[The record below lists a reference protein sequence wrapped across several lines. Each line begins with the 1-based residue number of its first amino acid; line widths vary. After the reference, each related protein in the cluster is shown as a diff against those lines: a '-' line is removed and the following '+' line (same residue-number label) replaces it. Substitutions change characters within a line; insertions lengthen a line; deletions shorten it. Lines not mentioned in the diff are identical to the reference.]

1 MAKMTQKNKSNTIL
15 CVDPGNSLYHQIKNI
30 FHKEKME
37 IILEKRIDRVLDRF
51 EEKTFDVLV
60 FSSSANQTGN
70 MTSQE
75 LLEIISAN
83 CSITQIVFLVN
94 PGELKLAMNAIRA
107 GSYPYAKLPIGDEE
121 LRMLID
127 SAFQNRPHYGTN
139 LLLKEEWLEN
149 NFEQMV
155 GGSEAMRSVYRQ
167 IRQAAT
173 TDIPVLLTGE
183 TGTGKDLA
191 ARAIHQLSKRAEHP
205 FFPVNLGALPEGL
218 VASELFGYEKGA
230 FTGSTTR
237 YLGSFERA
245 KDGTVFLDEISAI
258 DEKIQVSLLRLL
270 ETRELYRLGGK
281 RKIKV
286 DVRVISATNE
296 DLRESVDSGI
306 FREDLLFRLDVL
318 RIHMPPLRDRAG
330 DLPLM
335 VNHFVGVYN
344 KLYNKDILNVAPEC
358 MSLFNAYEWPGNVR
372 ELKNVL
378 MRAVVVCEGKE
389 IRMGHLPHGL
399 LSKRPG
405 RPMIHI
411 PVGTSLAEMEREMVK
426 RTLAFTGNNRQQAAA
441 MLGISRRALYN
452 KMERFGIK

>member
-1 MAKMTQKNKSNTIL
+1 MDRSDS
-15 CVDPGNSLYHQIKNI
+15 VYHQIKNI
-30 FHKEKME
+30 FRREKME
-37 IILEKRIDRVLDRF
+37 IVLEKRIDRVLDRF
-51 EEKTFDVLV
+51 EEETFDVLI
-60 FSSSANQTGN
+60 FSSSAGQTGN
-70 MTSQE
+70 MTGQE

-83 CSITQIVFLVN
+83 CSITQIVLLIN
-94 PGELKLAMNAIRA
+94 PREFKQAMDAIRA

-127 SAFQNRPHYGTN
+127 NAILNRPHYGTN

-149 NFEQMV
+149 KFEQMV
-155 GGSEAMRSVYRQ
+155 GGSEAMRSVYAQ

-191 ARAIHQLSKRAEHP
+191 AKAIHQSSERAGQ
-205 FFPVNLGALPEGL
+205 FFLPVNLGALPEGL

-258 DEKIQVSLLRLL
+258 DEKVQVSLLRLL
-270 ETRELYRLGGK
+270 ESKELYRLGGK

-296 DLRESVDSGI
+296 DPRESVDSGV

-330 DLPLM
+330 DLPLL

-344 KLYNKDILNVAPEC
+344 KVYNKDILNVAPEC

-378 MRAVVVCEGKE
+378 MRAIVVCEGKE
-389 IRMGHLPHGL
+389 IRMGHLPQGL
-399 LSKRPG
+399 RSKRPG
-405 RPMIHI
+405 RPMIHT
-411 PVGTSLAEMEREMVK
+411 PVGTSLADMERELVK
-426 RTLAFTGNNRQQAAA
+426 RTLAFTGNNRQRAAA

-452 KMERFGIK
+452 KIERFGLK

>member
-1 MAKMTQKNKSNTIL
+1 M
-15 CVDPGNSLYHQIKNI
+15 
-30 FHKEKME
+30 
-37 IILEKRIDRVLDRF
+37 
-51 EEKTFDVLV
+51 
-60 FSSSANQTGN
+60 
-70 MTSQE
+70 
-75 LLEIISAN
+75 
-83 CSITQIVFLVN
+83 
-94 PGELKLAMNAIRA
+94 
-107 GSYPYAKLPIGDEE
+107 
-121 LRMLID
+121 
-127 SAFQNRPHYGTN
+127 
-139 LLLKEEWLEN
+139 
-149 NFEQMV
+149 
-155 GGSEAMRSVYRQ
+155 
-167 IRQAAT
+167 
-173 TDIPVLLTGE
+173 
-183 TGTGKDLA
+183 
-191 ARAIHQLSKRAEHP
+191 
-205 FFPVNLGALPEGL
+205 
-218 VASELFGYEKGA
+218 
-230 FTGSTTR
+230 
-237 YLGSFERA
+237 
-245 KDGTVFLDEISAI
+245 DEISAI
-258 DEKIQVSLLRLL
+258 DEKVQVSLLRLL
-270 ETRELYRLGGK
+270 ESKELYRLGGK

-318 RIHMPPLRDRAG
+318 RIHMPPLRVRAG

-389 IRMGHLPHGL
+389 IQMGHLPQGL

-426 RTLAFTGNNRQQAAA
+426 RTLAFTGNNRQRAAA

-452 KMERFGIK
+452 KIERFGIK